1 MVRDKLHKNMGKSI
15 FVFGV
20 WKNVLQKKTK
30 SVDIRNFRDK
40 ILISLLSYSQIY
52 KNGGNRMDAVSVKKV
67 ALLGMGTVG
76 SGVYE
81 ILEKQ
86 KQNMTDKIGC
96 TLEIVK
102 VLVRNKEKY
111 AQKVPAEKLT
121 DQWSD
126 IIEDDSIDI
135 VVEVMGGI
143 EPAKTYIQEAL
154 EKGKH
159 VVTANKDLMATHGH
173 ELLDQAKAHQC
184 DLLFE
189 AAVAGGIPII
199 RPMKQCLLGNDITEV
214 MGIINGTTNFILTKM
229 SEEEMEF
236 EDALRLA
243 TDLGYAEADP
253 TADIE
258 GYDAGR
264 KLAIL
269 ASIAFHSPVT
279 FQDVYTEGISKITA
293 KDIRYAHELG
303 YEIKLL
309 GIAKLVED
317 GIEVKVH
324 PTMIPLHHPLASVK
338 DAFNAVF
345 VHGDAVDDAMFYGRG
360 AGALPTGSAVVG
372 DIMDIARNMQYHCTG
387 RIGCSCYRKIPV
399 KVMKETR
406 SSYYIRM
413 KLEDRAGTLAA
424 LAGLFGSNN
433 VSISMLIQKAKEGN
447 TAEVVIV
454 TYDVKEKQFM
464 DSMTVISTMSMAKEI
479 SSVIRVHHVEKEE

>member
-1 MVRDKLHKNMGKSI
+1 MDH
-15 FVFGV
+15 
-20 WKNVLQKKTK
+20 NV
-30 SVDIRNFRDK
+30 
-40 ILISLLSYSQIY
+40 Y
-52 KNGGNRMDAVSVKKV
+52 KV

-76 SGVYE
+76 GGVYK

-86 KQNMTDKIGC
+86 KNDMVCKIGSE
-96 TLEIVK
+96 LEIAK
-102 VLVRNKEKY
+102 VLVRNKGKY
-111 AQKVPAEKLT
+111 EDKVAPEKLT

-126 IIEDDSIDI
+126 IINDDSIEI
-135 VVEVMGGI
+135 IVEVMGGI
-143 EPAKTYIQEAL
+143 QPAGTYIKEAL

-159 VVTANKDLMATHGH
+159 VVTANKDLMAVEGH
-173 ELLDQAKAHQC
+173 ELLKIAKANNC

-199 RPMKQCLLGNDITEV
+199 RPLKQCLNGNDITEV

-229 SEEEMEF
+229 TEEGMEF
-236 EDALRLA
+236 AEALKLA

-258 GYDAGR
+258 GHDAGR

-279 FQDVYTEGISKITA
+279 FHDVYTEGISKISA

-303 YEIKLL
+303 CEIKLL
-309 GIAKLVED
+309 GIAKNTEA

-324 PTMIPLHHPLASVK
+324 PTMIPSNHPLASVK
-338 DAFNAVF
+338 DSFNAVF

-372 DIMDIARNMQYHCTG
+372 DIIDVARNIQFNCTS
-387 RIGCSCYRKIPV
+387 RIGCSCYKDIPV
-399 KVMKETR
+399 KDIGETK
-406 SSYYIRM
+406 SGYYVRM

-424 LAGLFGSNN
+424 LAGVFGSNN
-433 VSISMLIQKAKEGN
+433 VSISKLLQKTKQGN

-454 TYDVKEKQFM
+454 TYEVLEKEFM
-464 DSMTVISTMSMAKEI
+464 DSIAVISKMAMVKEV
-479 SSVIRVHHVEKEE
+479 SSIIRVYH